1 LKKKCVADIKDR
13 DLVDSVFLVKD
24 KILAMAKN
32 GKPYLT
38 LKLMD
43 KSGEVDAKVW
53 DNADEVATFFDKNDF
68 LHVHAKASIYLG
80 KMQLILSSLK
90 RVPEE
95 AVDLADFLPET
106 DRDINLMV
114 EELRALVASLSD
126 PDLKRLLN
134 AFFEEPELLAQ
145 YRVAPAAK
153 GMHHVYLGGLLEHS
167 LAVAKLVDAMVPLY
181 EGLNRDLLVAGALL
195 HDVGKVREMTYLR
208 AFDYSDE
215 GKLIGH
221 ITIGVE
227 MVQQRIS
234 ALPGFPVELGMLL
247 KHMLLSHH
255 GQYEYGS
262 PKRPKTMEATIL
274 NYLDDLDSKING
286 IRTHIRKEP
295 DNPSRWTSYHRLY
308 DRYFFKENCLHA
320 EEQSGYPDETPELVA
335 PASTEPA
342 VQQEA
347 QPALQTVAHPAAQPA
362 AHQPAAHQPAAQ
374 RGAPASAGGDARK
387 SFSNSPFAAL
397 KNDNLDPH

>member
-1 LKKKCVADIKDR
+1 MKKKCVADIKDR
-13 DLVDSVFLVKD
+13 DMVDAVFLVKD

-43 KSGEVDAKVW
+43 KTGEVDAKVW
-53 DNADEVATFFDKNDF
+53 DNADEIGSLFEKNDF
-68 LHVHAKASIYLG
+68 LAVRAKASVYLG
-80 KMQLILSSLK
+80 KMQLILSDLK
-90 RVPEE
+90 LVPEE
-95 AVDLADFLPET
+95 QVDLADFLPET
-106 DRDINLMV
+106 DRDINIMV
-114 EELRALVASLSD
+114 DELKALVASLKD
-126 PDLKRLLN
+126 PNLKRLLI
-134 AFFEEPELLAQ
+134 AFFGDPELLAQ
-145 YRVAPAAK
+145 FRVAPAAK

-167 LAVAKLVDAMVPLY
+167 LAVAKLVDAMMPLY
-181 EGLNRDLLVAGALL
+181 EGLNRDLLIAGALL
-195 HDVGKVREMTYLR
+195 HDVGKVREMTYMR
-208 AFDYSDE
+208 SFDYSDE

-227 MVQQRIS
+227 MLQERITS
-234 ALPGFPVELGMLL
+234 LPGFPVELGMLL

-308 DRYFFKENCLHA
+308 DRYFFKENCLQGEDDLSPVEFPELEAELVPETEA
-320 EEQSGYPDETPELVA
+320 EELQETVA
-335 PASTEPA
+335 QAVVETVPEPA
-342 VQQEA
+342 VARQ
-347 QPALQTVAHPAAQPA
+347 
-362 AHQPAAHQPAAQ
+362 AAQ
-374 RGAPASAGGDARK
+374 RGRDESRK
-387 SFSNSPFAAL
+387 PFSNSPFATL
-397 KNDNLDPH
+397 KNENLDLF

>member
-1 LKKKCVADIKDR
+1 MKKKCVADIKDR
-13 DLVDSVFLVKD
+13 DLVDAVFLVKD

-53 DNADEVATFFDKNDF
+53 DNADEVGTLFDKNDF
-68 LHVHAKASIYLG
+68 LAVRAKASIYLG
-80 KMQLILSSLK
+80 KMQLILSELK
-90 RVPEE
+90 LVPEDQ
-95 AVDLADFLPET
+95 VDLADFLPET
-106 DRDINLMV
+106 ERDINIMV
-114 EELRALVASLSD
+114 GELQALLASLKD
-126 PDLKRLLN
+126 PDLARLLRC
-134 AFFEEPELLAQ
+134 FFDDPELLAQ
-145 YRVAPAAK
+145 FRVAPAAK

-167 LAVAKLVDAMVPLY
+167 LAVAKLVDAMAPLY
-181 EGLNRDLLVAGALL
+181 QGLNRDLLIAGALL
-195 HDVGKVREMTYLR
+195 HDIGKVREMTYMR
-208 AFDYSDE
+208 SFDYTDE

-227 MVQQRIS
+227 MLQERIS
-234 ALPGFPVELGMLL
+234 SLPGFPVELGMLL

-286 IRTHIRKEP
+286 IKTHIKKEP

-308 DRYFFKENCLHA
+308 DRYFFKVNCLQG
-320 EEQSGYPDETPELVA
+320 EELELSEEPPQPEPQPVSR
-335 PASTEPA
+335 P
-342 VQQEA
+342 VQQAAPQAAPHTA
-347 QPALQTVAHPAAQPA
+347 QQPVQQPVQHPSAPRQEGA
-362 AHQPAAHQPAAQ
+362 
-374 RGAPASAGGDARK
+374 RGKEDARK

-397 KNDNLDPH
+397 KKDNIELS

>member
-1 LKKKCVADIKDR
+1 MKKKCVADIRDR

-53 DNADEVATFFDKNDF
+53 DNADEVGALFDKNDF
-68 LHVHAKASIYLG
+68 LAVRAKASVYLG
-80 KMQLILSSLK
+80 KMQLILSELK

-95 AVDLADFLPET
+95 GIDLADFLPET

-114 EELRALVASLSD
+114 GELKALVASLTD

-134 AFFEEPELLAQ
+134 AFFEDPELLAQ

-167 LAVAKLVDAMVPLY
+167 LAVAKLVDAMAPLY
-181 EGLNRDLLVAGALL
+181 EGLNRDLLIAGALL

-227 MVQQRIS
+227 MLQERLS
-234 ALPGFPVELGMLL
+234 SLPGFPVELGMLL

-262 PKRPKTMEATIL
+262 PKRPKTVEATIL

-308 DRYFFKENCLHA
+308 DRYFFKENCLYA
-320 EEQSGYPDETPELVA
+320 EEQEGYPEE
-335 PASTEPA
+335 ASEPA
-342 VQQEA
+342 DPRVAAPVA
-347 QPALQTVAHPAAQPA
+347 QPASAHAAPSAAQPA
-362 AHQPAAHQPAAQ
+362 AGPAPQ
-374 RGAPASAGGDARK
+374 RDAPAPARNEARK
-387 SFSNSPFAAL
+387 SFSNNPFAAL
-397 KNDNLDPH
+397 KDDNLDLF

>member
-53 DNADEVATFFDKNDF
+53 DNADQVAAIFDKNDF
-68 LHVHAKASIYLG
+68 LSVRAKASIYLG
-80 KMQLILSSLK
+80 KMQLILSDLK

-95 AVDLADFLPET
+95 SVDLADFLPET
-106 DRDINLMV
+106 DRDINVMV
-114 EELRALVASLSD
+114 EELRALVASLAD

-134 AFFEEPELLAQ
+134 AFFQDPELLAQ

-167 LAVAKLVDAMVPLY
+167 LAVAKLVDAMTPLY
-181 EGLNRDLLVAGALL
+181 EGLNRDLLIAGALL

-227 MVQQRIS
+227 MLQERINS
-234 ALPGFPVELGMLL
+234 LPGFPLELGMLL

-320 EEQSGYPDETPELVA
+320 EEQEGYCDESPQSEEPLLAPVLPVTPSVASPAASPAAEAADRGAAA
-335 PASTEPA
+335 PARNE
-342 VQQEA
+342 
-347 QPALQTVAHPAAQPA
+347 
-362 AHQPAAHQPAAQ
+362 
-374 RGAPASAGGDARK
+374 ARK

-397 KNDNLDPH
+397 KNDNLDPF

>member
-1 LKKKCVADIKDR
+1 MKKKCVADIKDR
-13 DLVDSVFLVKD
+13 DLVDAVFLVRE

-43 KSGEVDAKVW
+43 KSGELDAKVW
-53 DNADEVATFFDKNDF
+53 DHADEVGLLFEKNDF
-68 LHVHAKASIYLG
+68 LAVRAKASVYLG
-80 KMQLILSSLK
+80 KMQLILSELK

-95 AVDLADFLPET
+95 EVDLADFLPET

-114 EELRALVASLSD
+114 EELTALVASLQD
-126 PDLKRLLN
+126 PDLSRLLN
-134 AFFEEPELLAQ
+134 GFFGDAELLAQ

-167 LAVAKLVDAMVPLY
+167 LAVAKLVDAMMPLY
-181 EGLNRDLLVAGALL
+181 QGLNRDLLIAGALL
-195 HDVGKVREMTYLR
+195 HDVGKVREMTYMR
-208 AFDYSDE
+208 SFDYSDE

-227 MVQQRIS
+227 MLQERIN

-308 DRYFFKENCLHA
+308 DRYFFKENGLP
-320 EEQSGYPDETPELVA
+320 EEQRELPSPEPSPAMAPPVSQAPPAA
-335 PASTEPA
+335 PAPARPEPA
-342 VQQEA
+342 
-347 QPALQTVAHPAAQPA
+347 
-362 AHQPAAHQPAAQ
+362 
-374 RGAPASAGGDARK
+374 RGKEEGRK

-397 KNDNLDPH
+397 KNDDPR